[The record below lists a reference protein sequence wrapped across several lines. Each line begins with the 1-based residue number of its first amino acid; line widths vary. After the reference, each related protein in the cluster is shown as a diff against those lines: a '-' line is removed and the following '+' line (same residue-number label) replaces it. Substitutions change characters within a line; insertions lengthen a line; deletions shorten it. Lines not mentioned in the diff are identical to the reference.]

1 MNQELAI
8 QLIQQA
14 LILTMW
20 LCLPLLGILF
30 IVGVVIS
37 LLQTLTSIQD
47 PSFGAVPRLAAL
59 FVALLLISACTGVF
73 TSEVKNPAS
82 AMPVKAISHGAGT
95 ARIHSDAISS
105 VNAAAPSV
113 NASTLRTT
121 NIDTNAPTR

>member
-59 FVALLLISACTGVF
+59 FVALLLVLPWILMRLITY
-73 TSEVKNPAS
+73 SERLLADLSKY
-82 AMPVKAISHGAGT
+82 
-95 ARIHSDAISS
+95 AR
-105 VNAAAPSV
+105 
-113 NASTLRTT
+113 
-121 NIDTNAPTR
+121 

>member
-14 LILTMW
+14 LMLTMW

-30 IVGVVIS
+30 IVGVFTS

-59 FVALLLISACTGVF
+59 FIALLLVLPWILMRLITYTEGLFANFSQY
-73 TSEVKNPAS
+73 
-82 AMPVKAISHGAGT
+82 
-95 ARIHSDAISS
+95 AR
-105 VNAAAPSV
+105 
-113 NASTLRTT
+113 
-121 NIDTNAPTR
+121 